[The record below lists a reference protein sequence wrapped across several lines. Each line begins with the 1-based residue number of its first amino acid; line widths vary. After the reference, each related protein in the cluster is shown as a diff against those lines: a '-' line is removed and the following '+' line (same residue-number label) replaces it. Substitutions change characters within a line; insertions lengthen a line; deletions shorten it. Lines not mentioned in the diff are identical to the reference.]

1 MPRHSCCEVRI
12 MQLHD
17 ILLLRTSASLHKNT
31 MDLYEYV
38 ETLIV
43 DDEKYYIFLDEI
55 QMVEKFERV

>member
-1 MPRHSCCEVRI
+1 

>member
-1 MPRHSCCEVRI
+1 
-12 MQLHD
+12 
-17 ILLLRTSASLHKNT
+17 

-55 QMVEKFERV
+55 QMDEKFERV